1 MQNERIHINA
11 VPQYFA
17 EISVLYPKYCT
28 RKLRISVTSTAL
40 TAISNQKFMGA
51 DSSYTP

>member
-17 EISVLYPKYCT
+17 EVSVLYPKYYT